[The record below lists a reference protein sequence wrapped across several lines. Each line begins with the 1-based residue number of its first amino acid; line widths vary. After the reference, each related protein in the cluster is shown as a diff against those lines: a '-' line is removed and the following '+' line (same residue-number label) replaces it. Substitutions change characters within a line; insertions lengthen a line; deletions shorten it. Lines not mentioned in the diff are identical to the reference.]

1 MVDKTRRDIHLGDF
15 ASAMD
20 QVALDPHE
28 PSLSG
33 DGARVDVTLTG
44 QQPVRAAPAMASS
57 PDVAR
62 RMSQSWLV
70 PGAFAA
76 LILAFAG
83 TVIFLVLQLRELQHA
98 LAVLETRS
106 RESVATLENQVVSA
120 NTTLKSADG
129 ATQRSLNLV
138 AADISRLDAGLVRL
152 TRQFEQGTRELVAAD
167 AALRTAATE
176 SRTAGTQAN
185 AQLEARLDLR
195 YKALADGLEQMAS
208 RQKQLA
214 DNLTRLERKG
224 DVAQLRAEIALL
236 GASIREA
243 QDEHDKRLKATEQA
257 VASSD
262 AFRRQVNA
270 TIDRLNQQVSELYQ
284 RR

>member
-1 MVDKTRRDIHLGDF
+1 MVDKTRRDIYLGDI
-15 ASAMD
+15 ASALD
-20 QVALDPHE
+20 QVAADPHE
-28 PSLSG
+28 PRVSG
-33 DGARVDVTLTG
+33 DGAHVDVTLTG
-44 QQPVRAAPAMASS
+44 QRSVRAAQAMASS
-57 PDVAR
+57 PDDSR
-62 RMSQSWLV
+62 SMSRPWLV

-76 LILAFAG
+76 VILAFAG
-83 TVIFLVLQLRELQHA
+83 TVIFLVLQLRDLEHA

-167 AALRTAATE
+167 AALKTAVAE
-176 SRTAGTQAN
+176 SRTAGAQAD
-185 AQLEARLDLR
+185 AQMEARLDVR
-195 YKALADGLEQMAS
+195 YKALADGLEQLAN

-214 DNLTRLERKG
+214 DNLARLERKG
-224 DVAQLRAEIALL
+224 DAAQLRAEVALL

-257 VASSD
+257 IASSD

-270 TIDRLNQQVSELYQ
+270 TIDRLNQQVGELYQ